1 LTGDSFRSEPLG
13 NREREEF
20 CCGVEALDR
29 YFHRQVSQDI
39 RRRLTACYVA
49 LCGDSER
56 ICGFYTLSACH
67 IALPDLPAEII
78 RKLPPYPVIP
88 AVRIGR
94 LAVDQDF
101 RRQGLGSAMLV
112 DAARRVI
119 ESDIAAF
126 ALIVDAKDADAVAF
140 YEHHGFSRLGVV
152 ATGRTLFIPLKGIAA
167 RLKQA

>member
-1 LTGDSFRSEPLG
+1 LTVVSFRTEPLG
-13 NREREEF
+13 DRTRDRF
-20 CCGVEALDR
+20 CCGVAVLDR

-49 LCGDSER
+49 LCGNSER

-67 IALPDLPAEII
+67 IALPDLPAEITL
-78 RKLPPYPVIP
+78 RLPPYPAIP

-119 ESDIAAF
+119 GSDIAAF
-126 ALIVDAKDADAVAF
+126 ALVVDAKDEDAVAF
-140 YEHHGFSRLGVV
+140 YEHLGFSRLAVEGS
-152 ATGRTLFIPLKGIAA
+152 GRTLFVPMEAVAA
-167 RLKQA
+167 RLRQE

>member
-1 LTGDSFRSEPLG
+1 MRPFRTEPLG
-13 NREREEF
+13 NRARGLF

-49 LCGDSER
+49 LCGDPER

-67 IALPDLPAEII
+67 IALPNLPAEIT
-78 RKLPPYPVIP
+78 RKLPPYPAIP

-94 LAVDQDF
+94 LAVDAQF
-101 RRQGLGSAMLV
+101 LGQGLGSAMLV
-112 DAARRVI
+112 DAARRVT

-126 ALIVDAKDADAVAF
+126 ALVVDAKDADAVAF
-140 YEHHGFSRLGVV
+140 YEHHGFSPLDVEGE
-152 ATGRTLFIPLKGIAA
+152 GRTLFIPLKGIAA
-167 RLKQA
+167 RLRQE

>member
-1 LTGDSFRSEPLG
+1 MKDSSFRIEPLG
-13 NREREEF
+13 NRHRGLF
-20 CCGVEALDR
+20 CCGVKVLDR

-49 LCGDSER
+49 ICGDSDR
-56 ICGFYTLSACH
+56 ICAYYTLSACH
-67 IALPDLPAEII
+67 IPLPDLPADIT
-78 RKLPPYPVIP
+78 RKLPAYPTIP

-101 RRQGLGSAMLV
+101 RGQGLGSALLV

-126 ALIVDAKDADAVAF
+126 ALIVDAKDEGAVAF
-140 YEHHGFSRLGVV
+140 YEHHGFSRLNVV
-152 ATGRTLFIPLKGIAA
+152 AGAQTLFIALKGITA
-167 RLKQA
+167 RLESK